1 MTEQQAIRAVLE
13 RANKARVVEDARPWW
28 KRLLAS
34 LRVVVKAGKS
44 LKQPIR
50 EVSVRGRVE
59 F

>member
-1 MTEQQAIRAVLE
+1 MTEQQAIQMVLE
-13 RANKARVVEDARPWW
+13 RANKPRTIEDSRPWW
-28 KRLLAS
+28 KRLLSS

-50 EVSVRGRVE
+50 EVSLRGRVE